1 MNVKVKDLTDGQSLT
16 FYGLVTNLVKGV
28 TSNGAP
34 YLSVTLSDNTGSIEG
49 KVWDV
54 KEEQAKI
61 VETGRIY
68 EVRCEVLKYRNALQ
82 LRVHSLNNV
91 DQQSFDLAEFVTS
104 SWIAKDVLKEKV
116 KDAIYSVRNEIYRK
130 ILIRFFTDYQ
140 QEFFDYP
147 AASKNHHNFVGGL
160 ATHVVGMLDIAN
172 DLCQLYP
179 QLNRD
184 LLISGVLLHD
194 IGKITELSG
203 PIATEYTLQGK
214 LLGHISVMNAKV
226 AQVAQELGYA
236 DSEEETL
243 LRHMVLSHHGKL
255 EYGSPVMQYLMEA
268 EVLSLIDN
276 LDARIIALTTALSN
290 TEEGSFTSRLFPL
303 ENRAFYK
310 PKTK

>member
-1 MNVKVKDLTDGQSLT
+1 MSIKIKELTDGQSLVL
-16 FYGLVTNLVKGV
+16 YGLVTNLVKGV

-34 YLSVTLSDNTGSIEG
+34 YLSVTLSDNSGSIEG
-49 KVWDV
+49 KLWDV

-82 LRVHSLNNV
+82 LRLHSLTNV
-91 DQQSFDLAEFVTS
+91 DQQNFDLSEFVTS
-104 SWIAKDVLKEKV
+104 SWIPKDVLKEKI
-116 KDAIYSVRNEIYRK
+116 KDAIYSVQNEIYRK
-130 ILIRFFTDYQ
+130 ILIRFFTEVQ
-140 QEFFDYP
+140 NSFFDYP

-160 ATHVVGMLDIAN
+160 ATHVVGMLDIA
-172 DLCQLYP
+172 DALCRLYP

-194 IGKITELSG
+194 IGKIKELSG

-214 LLGHISVMNAKV
+214 LIGHISLMNAKIAEV
-226 AQVAQELGYA
+226 AKELGVE
-236 DSEEETL
+236 DTEEEIL
-243 LRHMVLSHHGKL
+243 LRHMVLSHHGKM
-255 EYGSPVMQYLMEA
+255 EFGSPVLPLLMEA

-276 LDARIIALTTALSN
+276 LDARIIALTAALEN
-290 TEEGSFTSRLFPL
+290 TEEGAYTSRLFPL

>member
-1 MNVKVKDLTDGQSLT
+1 MNIKIKELTEGQSLT
-16 FYGLVTNLVKGV
+16 FYGLVTNVVKGV
-28 TSNGAP
+28 TSSGAP
-34 YLSVTLSDNTGSIEG
+34 YLSVTLSDNSGSIEG
-49 KVWDV
+49 KIWDV
-54 KEEQAKI
+54 KEDQAKI

-68 EVRCEVLKYRNALQ
+68 EVRCEVLKYRNSLQ
-82 LRVHSLNNV
+82 LRVHSMHHV

-104 SWIAKDVLKEKV
+104 SWIPKEVLKEKI
-116 KDAIYSVRNEIYRK
+116 KDAIYSVNNDIYRK
-130 ILIRFFTDYQ
+130 ILIRFFTEYQ
-140 QEFFDYP
+140 SEFFDYP

-160 ATHVVGMLDIAN
+160 ATHVVGMIDVAN

-214 LLGHISVMNAKV
+214 LLGHISIMNAKV
-226 AQVAQELGYA
+226 AHVAEELGV
-236 DSEEETL
+236 SNTEEETL

-255 EYGSPVMQYLMEA
+255 EFGSPVMPYLMEA
-268 EVLSLIDN
+268 EVLSMIDN
-276 LDARIIALTTALSN
+276 LDARITALSAALEN
-290 TEEGSFTSRLFPL
+290 TEEGSFTPRMFPL